1 MVIADNERRVRRQ
14 PLNHLEEKPQY
25 KSRSEKF
32 ELDVLPQTNEEL
44 MWEYI
49 LRPTKRPHVHINSS
63 LGSTGPVKNQRAWC
77 S

>member
-1 MVIADNERRVRRQ
+1 MNRPDVFYCVYARVCVSVYTLYTCCGGLRRRAMVIADNERRVRRQ

-44 MWEYI
+44 M
-49 LRPTKRPHVHINSS
+49 
-63 LGSTGPVKNQRAWC
+63 
-77 S
+77 

>member
-14 PLNHLEEKPQY
+14 PLNHLEEKSQY

-44 MWEYI
+44 M
-49 LRPTKRPHVHINSS
+49 
-63 LGSTGPVKNQRAWC
+63 
-77 S
+77 